1 MNREPHSKYE
11 HGVVKWELRVTW
23 SDGEVE
29 VMSASLHDSLRS
41 EIEQH
46 IVAQFDEEE
55 TYRACFPAL
64 EQLAMLKGYIV
75 TESLNYEESNT
86 NTEEQS

>member
-1 MNREPHSKYE
+1 MK
-11 HGVVKWELRVTW
+11 VTVYFEAKTG
-23 SDGEVE
+23 S
-29 VMSASLHDSLRS
+29 
-41 EIEQH
+41 H

-55 TYRACFPAL
+55 TYIACFPAL
-64 EQLAMLKGYIV
+64 EQLATLKGYIV